1 MHTNASL
8 HSRLHAL
15 FARSARGGLHFGE
28 VVAALQALGVSA
40 YGVDYR
46 AGRAICYLPDDSTLD
61 IALEGEP
68 ARIAEAFSA
77 ADLTAAI
84 RLAQRGEVMYPQFKV
99 LSQAAGCCAYTVW
112 IEGRHV
118 AYHGR
123 RGETHV
129 EHFPE

>member
-1 MHTNASL
+1 MHTSNP
-8 HSRLHAL
+8 LHARIEDL

-46 AGRAICYLPDDSTLD
+46 AGRATCYLPDDSTLD
-61 IALEGEP
+61 IPLEGKP

-84 RLAQRGEVMYPQFKV
+84 RLAQRGEVMYPQFKA

-112 IEGRHV
+112 IDGRHV

-123 RGETHV
+123 RGEIHV
-129 EHFPE
+129 EHFPQ

>member
-1 MHTNASL
+1 MHAITPQ
-8 HSRLHAL
+8 HARIENL
-15 FARSARGGLHFGE
+15 FARSAQGSLHFGE

-40 YGVDYR
+40 YAVDYR
-46 AGRAICYLPDDSTLD
+46 AGRSTCYLPDDSTLD
-61 IALEGEP
+61 LPLEGEP
-68 ARIAEAFSA
+68 AAIAEAFSA
-77 ADLTAAI
+77 ADLVAAI
-84 RLAQRGEVMYPQFKV
+84 RLAQRGEVMYPQFKA

-129 EHFPE
+129 EHFPQ